1 MRSIIHFRLNSFCAA
16 LEQLRR
22 PELAG
27 KPVIVSHKTGRG
39 EYVVSASLE
48 CGGSTPLSAVQS
60 GVEPPHSIT
69 TRHALR
75 YCPAAVVVPADWDHY
90 REASEAAMDILAKY
104 SPLLEPHSLDK
115 AYMDVTGCT
124 KIFGSPKRIA
134 LEAQRRVTEK
144 VGVPVSVG
152 VARNKVAAC
161 AASSACR
168 PGGYMPVRPGAEA
181 EFISKLP
188 VGILSGVGPKIE
200 KRLEG
205 LGVRTVGELAAI
217 PERLLIRQF
226 GALGSRLRTQS
237 QGIDH
242 SLVAAV
248 YPPPVII
255 AEHMFGHDDGD
266 PSEPEVVEAYL
277 FRMCERLAVQMLRRD
292 QHAGSLRLAVEY
304 EGSASNALSL
314 GCTPRHVSRFYAFKT
329 PVSSARGIYVGARR
343 IYHQMVNPQSEIR
356 NLKLVLSDLRTGAGI
371 QLSLMGDTER
381 RMRLDSVLETIR
393 SRFGDRAIACGMA

>member
-16 LEQLRR
+16 LEQLRK

-39 EYVVSASLE
+39 EFVVSASREAMAQGALE
-48 CGGSTPLSAVQS
+48 SMTV
-60 GVEPPHSIT
+60 
-69 TRHALR
+69 RHALR
-75 YCPAAVVVPADWDHY
+75 YSPTAVVVPADWDHY
-90 REASEAAMDILAKY
+90 REASESVMDILSEY

-124 KIFGSPKRIA
+124 KLFGSPKAIA
-134 LEAQRRVTEK
+134 CEIRQTVIDEI
-144 VGVPVSVG
+144 GVPVSVG
-152 VARNKVAAC
+152 IAQNKLAAC
-161 AASSACR
+161 AASSACK
-168 PGGYMPVRPGAEA
+168 PGGYMAARPGTEA
-181 EFISKLP
+181 EFMSQLP

-200 KRLEG
+200 KRLQG
-205 LGVRTVGELAAI
+205 LGVRTVGDLAAI

-226 GALGSRLRTQS
+226 GTMGSRLRSQS

-242 SLVAAV
+242 SPVAAL

-255 AEHMFGHDDGD
+255 IEHAFEHDDGD

-277 FRMCERLAVQMLRRD
+277 FRMCERLAVQMRRRD
-292 QHAGSLRLAVEY
+292 QQAGSLKLVGEY
-304 EGSASNALSL
+304 EDASSE
-314 GCTPRHVSRFYAFKT
+314 SRFYAFKT
-329 PVSSARGIYVGARR
+329 PASSAHDIYIGARR
-343 IYHQMVNPQSEIR
+343 AFGLMVNLKSEISD
-356 NLKLVLSDLRTGAGI
+356 LKSIRLVLSDLRTGAGI

-393 SRFGDRAIACGMA
+393 SRFGDRAIAYLRTQMAQI